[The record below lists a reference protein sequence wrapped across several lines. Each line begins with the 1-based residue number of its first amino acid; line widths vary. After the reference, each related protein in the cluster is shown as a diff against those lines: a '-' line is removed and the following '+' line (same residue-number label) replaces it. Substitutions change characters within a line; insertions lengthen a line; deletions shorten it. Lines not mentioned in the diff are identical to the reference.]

1 MKTIVIL
8 SSEPWGK
15 VMLSKMHFAHE
26 LSEQN
31 NRVFFI
37 QPPRKLV
44 EKKDGF
50 KPIKINGEK
59 HLNLI
64 QVPEHPLRVF
74 GREKFYPLYYRLEKK
89 IIKAIKE
96 ITGNIDELWNFN
108 PHFITDSN
116 LFEAKKNLLFLY
128 DLYRGKNIIKA
139 ASCADGIVSVAQN
152 ILNTIQ
158 AAQKPTLLLNHG
170 LSGSFE
176 KFAIKNVGGHK
187 QGKRV
192 QIGYVGNL
200 LRGAIDFDAFR
211 QIISKHPNIDFH
223 IWGPSGLKENNVSGA
238 DISSE
243 AKEFSD
249 FLHQSG
255 NVTLHGVMVPDDLAR
270 EIQSMDGFLFLYDRN
285 KDMNQASNSHKLIEY
300 LSTGKPVFSLF
311 VSSYKGKDLL
321 VMQDEEDTTGFPDFF
336 STKVGNISAF
346 TEPAM
351 VSRRINFALENTYN
365 KQISRI
371 RQFNDS
377 LLNE

>member
-1 MKTIVIL
+1 M
-8 SSEPWGK
+8 
-15 VMLSKMHFAHE
+15 MLSKMHFAHE

-37 QPPRKLV
+37 QPPRKQV

-64 QVPEHPLRVF
+64 QVPEHSLRVF
-74 GREKFYPLYYRLEKK
+74 GREKFYPLYYWLEKK
-89 IIKAIKE
+89 IVKAIKR
-96 ITGNIDELWNFN
+96 ITGEIDELWNFN

-116 LFEAKKNLLFLY
+116 LFGAKKNLLFLY
-128 DLYRGKNIIKA
+128 DLYCGNNIMKA
-139 ASCADGIVSVAQN
+139 ACCSDGIVSVAQN
-152 ILNTIQ
+152 ILDTVRE
-158 AAQKPTLLLNHG
+158 AQKPTLLLNHG
-170 LSGSFE
+170 LSASFE
-176 KFAIKNVGGHK
+176 KFARVNEGL
-187 QGKRV
+187 QPPRERV

-200 LRGAIDFDAFR
+200 LRGAIDFTAFMN
-211 QIISKHPNIDFH
+211 IVSTHPEVHFNL
-223 IWGPSGLKENNVSGA
+223 WGPSGLKENNVSGTE
-238 DISSE
+238 ISPE
-243 AKEFSD
+243 AKQFSD

-255 NVTLHGVMVPDDLAR
+255 NVTLHGVLTPDELAR
-270 EIQSMDGFLFLYDRN
+270 EIQNMDGFLFLYDRK